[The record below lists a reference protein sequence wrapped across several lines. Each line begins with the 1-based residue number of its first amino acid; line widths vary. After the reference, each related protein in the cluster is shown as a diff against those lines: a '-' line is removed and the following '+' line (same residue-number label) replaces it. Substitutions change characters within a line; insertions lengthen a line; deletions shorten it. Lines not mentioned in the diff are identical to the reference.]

1 MMNINR
7 LRLVNRF
14 IASSTPH
21 SKSTSS
27 SLRYMINNN
36 NCMATTTASFHVDI
50 KNNHIILTEEKRVF
64 LEALKLELFNS
75 SRSNVANMIKDNS
88 QQSSSYSTATVVSND
103 DGFDKSLENSRN
115 LMCHK
120 RHDVLTQQES
130 EYFLYL

>member
-21 SKSTSS
+21 KSTSP
-27 SLRYMINNN
+27 SLQYMINNN
-36 NCMATTTASFHVDI
+36 NCMATAASFHVDI

-88 QQSSSYSTATVVSND
+88 QQSSSYSTTAVSND

>member
-1 MMNINR
+1 MNINR

-21 SKSTSS
+21 KSTS

-36 NCMATTTASFHVDI
+36 NCMATTTAASFHVDI